1 MNIYRNSF
9 PIILFNNPIAIVSGG
24 FDPIHSGHIHYIK
37 EAKRIIGG
45 SGFGFVGLNSDEWLK
60 RKKGRYFMPFE
71 ERATILN
78 NLIDVDSVV
87 SFDDSDN
94 SAINLIKK
102 VRLMYPTHELFFCNG
117 GDRDKTNIPEMLDE
131 DLVKDDNLRFE
142 FGVGG
147 STKQNSSSW
156 ILEEYKAP
164 KTERPWG
171 YYRVLHEVGPGI
183 KLKELTVNPGESLS
197 MQRHFH
203 RNEFWFVAQGV
214 ATLHSCTETKHFVEH
229 DYIFIKKEEWHQ
241 LCNKHESPLKV
252 IEIQYGDK
260 CIEED
265 IERKQI
271 LSST

>member
-1 MNIYRNSF
+1 M
-9 PIILFNNPIAIVSGG
+9 
-24 FDPIHSGHIHYIK
+24 
-37 EAKRIIGG
+37 
-45 SGFGFVGLNSDEWLK
+45 
-60 RKKGRYFMPFE
+60 
-71 ERATILN
+71 
-78 NLIDVDSVV
+78 
-87 SFDDSDN
+87 
-94 SAINLIKK
+94 
-102 VRLMYPTHELFFCNG
+102 
-117 GDRDKTNIPEMLDE
+117 
-131 DLVKDDNLRFE
+131 
-142 FGVGG
+142 
-147 STKQNSSSW
+147 
-156 ILEEYKAP
+156 
-164 KTERPWG
+164 
-171 YYRVLHEVGPGI
+171 
-183 KLKELTVNPGESLS
+183 NPGESLS